1 MVIVKG
7 KGYHGTRRV
16 EWDTAGR
23 QARGKN
29 VQGTMNAKDL
39 LIKSYGRLL
48 F

>member
-1 MVIVKG
+1 MIGKG
-7 KGYHGTRRV
+7 KGYQGTRRV

-29 VQGTMNAKDL
+29 VQGIMNAKDL